1 MKGPTHPVR
10 LARVGE
16 IPGPGLNDYSS
27 GVFAGEGNTTITNT
41 NCSAIS
47 KRCTVTV
54 TVIHFNA
61 DGTATIISVSE
72 HQIEYVDAESPSTD
86 P

>member
-27 GVFAGEGNTTITNT
+27 GVFAGEGNTTGGWTIVSTHG
-41 NCSAIS
+41 
-47 KRCTVTV
+47 V
-54 TVIHFNA
+54 A
-61 DGTATIISVSE
+61 DGRARIDRSV
-72 HQIEYVDAESPSTD
+72 DGGTRGAGTLAECQEPNMLIADNT
-86 P
+86 PCP